1 MPEHYRALIV
11 ILILASAVFAFA
23 KAPATALVMSVED
36 FERRRNLWFFVTI
49 TGFLSPNFWVFA
61 VALIIALRRF
71 MRYEKN
77 KAALFFFLIF
87 ALPQVQLEVPGF
99 AGIRYF
105 FNLDYGKIL
114 ILTLLLPM
122 CMEVRR
128 NTPKNIRRNRISD
141 TFLAA
146 YLILTILLNIQHDTV
161 TGVMR
166 SIFYRIVEIVIPYYA
181 LSRSLNSV
189 ERFRD
194 VFMSFSIGAFII
206 SLIGVVE
213 FSRHWLLFSSIAHHW
228 GSADLSGGYLNRGD
242 SLRAVSS
249 AGQSIAM
256 GYTLAIAIGLFLYLR
271 KSMPNWVLGL
281 MILIGGVISP
291 LSRGPWVGLAG
302 SLFVIMVTSPNRN
315 KIVMYIL
322 ALSPPLMVVLL
333 STDFGKTIIDHLP
346 FIGSVDEGNVVY
358 RQNLFDAAIEV
369 VRNNMFFGSAD
380 YLLYMEHMRQ
390 GQGII
395 DLVNNYLIVALES
408 GLVGLGL
415 YISFFVS
422 ILIGIVRTM
431 SRLKSGS
438 ELFSLGSTLLGV
450 IFGILIMIATVSPI
464 FNIALLYWLLAGM
477 GSGYC
482 IFLENFKKNNS

>member
-1 MPEHYRALIV
+1 MSEHYRALIV

-61 VALIIALRRF
+61 VALIIVLRRF

-99 AGIRYF
+99 AGIRYLF
-105 FNLDYGKIL
+105 QVDYSKVL
-114 ILTLLLPM
+114 ILTLLLPV
-122 CMEVRR
+122 CMELRR
-128 NTPKNIRRNRISD
+128 NTPKNIRRHRIPD

-146 YLILTILLNIQHDTV
+146 YLILNVLLLIQQTVITVVLREIL
-161 TGVMR
+161 
-166 SIFYRIVEIVIPYYA
+166 YRIADTIIPYYV

-228 GSADLSGGYLNRGD
+228 GSTDLTGGYLNRGD
-242 SLRAVSS
+242 SLRAISS

-281 MILIGGVISP
+281 IILIGGVISP
-291 LSRGPWVGLAG
+291 LSRGPWVGLVG

-322 ALSPPLMVVLL
+322 ALSLPLMVVLL
-333 STDFGKTIIDHLP
+333 STEFGKGVIDHLP
-346 FIGSVDEGNVVY
+346 FIGNVDGENVVY
-358 RQNLFDAAIEV
+358 RQNLFDAAIGIV
-369 VRNNMFFGSAD
+369 WDNILFGSTD

-395 DLVNNYLIVALES
+395 DLVNNYLIVALNS

-438 ELFSLGSTLLGV
+438 ELFSLGGTLLGV
-450 IFGILIMIATVSPI
+450 MSGILITIATVSPI
-464 FNIALLYWLLAGM
+464 FNIGLLSWSLAGM
-477 GSGYC
+477 GLGYC
-482 IFLENFKKNNS
+482 IFLENFKKKNS